1 MKRNVNNGIDP
12 GTIYCYIS
20 YLICCV
26 PNTINIEESWI
37 CFNKMGQSQSQAQNR
52 NKRLI
57 SSTDIPELT
66 LTTQQS
72 PSLQEESLYSCVS
85 TLENVGDIETIL
97 KAIQTEPEGEDP

>member
-1 MKRNVNNGIDP
+1 
-12 GTIYCYIS
+12 
-20 YLICCV
+20 
-26 PNTINIEESWI
+26 
-37 CFNKMGQSQSQAQNR
+37 MGQSQSQAQNR

-57 SSTDIPELT
+57 SSPDIPELT